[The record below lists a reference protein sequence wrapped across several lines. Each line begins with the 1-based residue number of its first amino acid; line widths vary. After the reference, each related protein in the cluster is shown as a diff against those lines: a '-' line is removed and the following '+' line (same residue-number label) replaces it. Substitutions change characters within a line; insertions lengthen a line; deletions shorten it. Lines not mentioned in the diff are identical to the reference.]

1 MLANLLAGSVSPT
14 IWARDVLG
22 VPLVDWQHEVAE
34 SFTAGTPR
42 IAACIHR
49 QAGKTW
55 LATVLLAW
63 IVVHRPGCVC
73 LLISQ
78 DQRAATEVLDRCRD
92 IVLTAHPHLKP
103 VSDSASRLD
112 LRPAG
117 GRIVSLPA
125 SSSAVRGWAK
135 PSVVLLD
142 EAAYIDDDVYN
153 AVTATLARS
162 DGGQLIATST
172 PRPASAGSWFT
183 RAMLDPELETYW
195 RRYRYSVDDT
205 GLLDESFLLAERAG
219 MTHETYAAEYLA
231 DPDISLTGAPFSP
244 ALLAGAVDPDLTPLQ
259 L

>member
-1 MLANLLAGSVSPT
+1 M
-14 IWARDVLG
+14 
-22 VPLVDWQHEVAE
+22 
-34 SFTAGTPR
+34 
-42 IAACIHR
+42 
-49 QAGKTW
+49 
-55 LATVLLAW
+55 
-63 IVVHRPGCVC
+63 
-73 LLISQ
+73 
-78 DQRAATEVLDRCRD
+78 
-92 IVLTAHPHLKP
+92 
-103 VSDSASRLD
+103 
-112 LRPAG
+112 
-117 GRIVSLPA
+117 SLPA

-244 ALLAGAVDPDLTPLQ
+244 ALLAGAVDPDLKPLQ